1 MRAERRVEAV
11 DVEADVD
18 ELRQLRD
25 DPAALRCPGLA
36 GEARFRQLRVVE
48 GDDAAA
54 GGSDALVLVLAQ
66 VADADLDQPLD
77 ARLADDVVHDRG
89 MRVLESLVRV
99 PQIRVRVEVQDAQS
113 GILRGVRRDGA
124 E

>member
-1 MRAERRVEAV
+1 M
-11 DVEADVD
+11 
-18 ELRQLRD
+18 LL
-25 DPAALRCPGLA
+25 
-36 GEARFRQLRVVE
+36 
-48 GDDAAA
+48 
-54 GGSDALVLVLAQ
+54 LAQ